1 MKKQLNIKEK
11 NMSKTKMSETKRKAL
26 LPLVYKKIIEK
37 YPEYDIDNFTKKW
50 KERFA
55 DIFDN
60 VIKEYYGERFVGE
73 YDWLLSQ
80 GLLQNKTF
88 VVSYTPKDSYG
99 NIENNVFNIHFDQW
113 FEPTLMYG
121 ISNKDTVDETV
132 NDCIRKV
139 IRKLED
145 DGVYAQSCQ
154 RFCNDLF
161 EIAKPILKMINGATY
176 CEDILEFWDTME
188 VRKVLFPQKIYP
200 ISTLTDEDMKVLKK
214 FFK

>member
-1 MKKQLNIKEK
+1 MA
-11 NMSKTKMSETKRKAL
+11 KTKMSESKRKAL

-55 DIFDN
+55 EIFDN

-73 YDWLLSQ
+73 YDWLVSQ
-80 GLLQNKTF
+80 GLLHNREF
-88 VVSYTPKDSYG
+88 LIEDTPKNTYG
-99 NIENNVFNIHFDQW
+99 GTENNVFNIHFENW
-113 FEPTLMYG
+113 FGPTLMFG
-121 ISNKDTVDETV
+121 INKKDNADKSVE
-132 NDCIRKV
+132 DCINTARRK
-139 IRKLED
+139 INED
-145 DGVYAQSCQ
+145 GIYAESCQ
-154 RFCNDLF
+154 RFCNDLL

-188 VRKVLFPQKIYP
+188 VRKVLFPDKVYP
-200 ISTLTDEDMKVLKK
+200 VSTLTAEDMKALKK

>member
-1 MKKQLNIKEK
+1 MT
-11 NMSKTKMSETKRKAL
+11 KTKMSEIKRKAL

-50 KERFA
+50 KKQIA

-73 YDWLLSQ
+73 YDWLVSQ
-80 GLLQNKTF
+80 GLLQNKNF
-88 VVSYTPKDSYG
+88 MINNIPKNCFGD
-99 NIENNVFNIHFDQW
+99 IENNVFNLRFETW
-113 FEPTLMYG
+113 FSPTLLYG
-121 ISNKDTVDETV
+121 INKKCDADEDV
-132 NDCIRKV
+132 NDCINKVRRKF
-139 IRKLED
+139 ED

-154 RFCNDLF
+154 KFCNDLL

-188 VRKVLFPQKIYP
+188 VRKVLFPEKVYP
-200 ISTLTDEDMKVLKK
+200 ISTLTAEDIKVLKK